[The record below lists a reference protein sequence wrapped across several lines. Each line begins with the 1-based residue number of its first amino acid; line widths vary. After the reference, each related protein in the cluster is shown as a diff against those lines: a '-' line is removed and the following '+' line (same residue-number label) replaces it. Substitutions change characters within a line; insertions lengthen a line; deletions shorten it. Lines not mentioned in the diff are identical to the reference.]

1 MKGSKTSL
9 RKEVNRVM
17 KTVIPLKNRAMVK
30 INGQIILLS
39 VEAAKTLEDLITEVK
54 VKVRSL
60 VKQFLTTGGVVA
72 Q

>member
-1 MKGSKTSL
+1 
-9 RKEVNRVM
+9 M